1 MRPSSTVAV
10 LCALTALSALASPAA
25 AADDAECALH
35 RPVPVTRLFWKLS
48 VDLRGRI
55 PAIEEYDALA
65 DLPDDAD
72 LPDEIVEDMLA
83 SEEFRLAMREYHR
96 SLLFPVLSSGTASL
110 KDQGN
115 LLSSA
120 TLAAAGGEAEKT
132 VLFLPSQG
140 RKNAYRGGDKSHVCQ
155 NKPQS
160 ALGYEADGTPTC
172 EPKGADAAGDYC
184 QEGFVE
190 VKPYWESDPTKKVFV
205 CAFDAQ
211 DATEYTLN
219 GTKYPCNE
227 NQATGRKQCGCG
239 PDLDYCFRSSN
250 DLDNMV
256 RDAMEEQLLLLVDD
270 VTSGKEPYEYLFST
284 KDTYMT
290 GVLDH
295 YYTYQSKLAGTSRVY
310 AGFSADDAAPAA
322 KPDWFDGTWRKATR
336 AGIHS
341 GVLTLP
347 AFTLRYQTNRGRANK
362 VYQILMGKYFTPPE
376 PKDDNCATEGSDLT
390 QRCVCRKCHQTLE
403 PMASYFGGI
412 AEAGSGLVTYLP
424 PSVKTSTE
432 CNSLFSPASSG
443 WCRRF
448 YTQVKDDKGATV
460 EWRQNAL
467 EFSPAHPEYD
477 EHYALGPAGLFE
489 EARADAGEE
498 PGLFYQATVRHL
510 FTYLMK
516 REMDL
521 DPGSADNE
529 RDLLITLA
537 KELESD
543 PSFPRLVKRLVGLPA
558 YRRMP

>member
-1 MRPSSTVAV
+1 MRPSSTAGV
-10 LCALTALSALASPAA
+10 LCLLTALSALASPAA
-25 AADDAECALH
+25 AAEDECALH
-35 RPVPVTRLFWKLS
+35 RPVPVTRLYWKLS
-48 VDLRGRI
+48 IDLRGHV

-72 LPDEIVEDMLA
+72 LPDEIVEGMLS

-96 SLLFPVLSSGTASL
+96 SLLFPVLSAATASF

-115 LLSSA
+115 LLSPV
-120 TLAAAGGEAEKT
+120 TLAAAGGEAEKS
-132 VLFLPSQG
+132 VLHSPSQG
-140 RKNAYRGGDKSHVCQ
+140 RRGVYRGGDKSHACQ

-172 EPKGADAAGDYC
+172 EAKGSDAAGAYC

-190 VKPYWESDPTKKVFV
+190 VKPYWEADPTKTVFV

-211 DATEYTLN
+211 DLEQYTLN
-219 GTKYPCNE
+219 GNKYACSD
-227 NQATGRKQCGCG
+227 NQATSRKECGCG
-239 PDLDYCFRSSN
+239 ANLNYCFRNIN
-250 DLDNMV
+250 DHDNMV
-256 RDAMEEQLLLLVDD
+256 RGAMEEQLLLLVDD
-270 VTSGKEPYEYLFST
+270 VTTGKQPYDYLFTT

-295 YYTYQSKLAGTSRVY
+295 YYRYQSRLAGTGRMFN
-310 AGFSADDAAPAA
+310 GLHQDDAQPVD
-322 KPDWFDGTWRKATR
+322 KPDWHDATWRKASR
-336 AGIHS
+336 DGLHS

-390 QRCVCRKCHQTLE
+390 QRCVCRKCHQKVE
-403 PMASYFGGI
+403 PMAAYFGAI
-412 AEAGSGLVTYLP
+412 AEAGSGLLNDLP
-424 PSVKTSTE
+424 ASVKTSTD
-432 CNSLFSPASSG
+432 CNNLFAPASSA

-448 YTQVKDDKGATV
+448 YSQIKDDKGATV
-460 EWRQNAL
+460 EWRQWAL

-477 EHYALGPAGLFE
+477 QNYAQGPGGLFE
-489 EARADAGEE
+489 EAAAKIGDE

-510 FTYLMK
+510 FNYLMK
-516 REMDL
+516 REMNL

-529 RDLLITLA
+529 RDLLIELA
-537 KELESD
+537 AELESD
-543 PSFPRLVKRLVGLPA
+543 PSFPRLVKRLVNLPA